1 MTPEEKAEKLV
12 DKMYYSRRYD
22 NTENYIPDKA
32 WEHAKQ
38 CAVIAVDEI
47 INSNPNNPLFSDKK
61 TENGYTDMTPIDY
74 WQEVKKEIENL

>member
-1 MTPEEKAEKLV
+1 MTPKEKAEKLV

-38 CAVIAVDEI
+38 CALIAADELI
-47 INSNPNNPLFSDKK
+47 KYCHAEHI
-61 TENGYTDMTPIDY
+61 GY
-74 WQEVKKEIENL
+74 WQEVRKEIEKL